1 MTFRPLAFLAA
12 LAIALSGWL
21 TSHAADLRWAP
32 LNEPSAGGWIT
43 SLAVSP
49 HDRNRVLI
57 GGDILGIGLSEDRG
71 ESWQATFGLK
81 NWEIAD
87 FTWHPIDTNTVWA
100 GTMGGLYR
108 SQDGGRNWT
117 SVRTGFLP
125 PDPGRY
131 STPIQKVLF
140 DPNDATRLLA
150 FGGNHREYSSPG
162 TPDYGAVW
170 ASTNSGTNWKRL
182 GAIKAGGNVMAAA
195 FAAGSSTK
203 VYAAVNDAGVYVSED
218 RGTNWVLRNAGLPH
232 LHPKDLVVHPVL
244 PDTLYVALWN
254 SPQPGGG
261 YTGGG
266 IWWST
271 NAGGS
276 WSPRNSGIRQNTGAT
291 DYFVTRMRALAI
303 SPANPSRLVTS
314 DVAYDNA
321 GIYLSGNGGAT
332 WSKRS
337 VTPVFTSSGA
347 NYTGISADPTD
358 ANTFYAYQSEYCVRT
373 TNNGAS
379 WTDVTSFRPS
389 GAAGVRGR
397 GYAGWV
403 CTQFAWHPLDPARS
417 TFTALDHGFGHQSRD
432 GLNSWQ
438 RGTGL
443 PQYQGAYD
451 VAWST
456 NDTLY
461 LNCGQFGSFSG
472 VARSR
477 DGGTTFQ
484 MLSGAGVG
492 LPTTGQPLGIH
503 ALQDDPAQVWAVIGG
518 KLWHSGNGGAH
529 WTNQP
534 CGTDPRWI
542 AATPREPRQFFV
554 SAQDGVYA
562 TTNRGTAF
570 TRMTGSPAEAQRL
583 AVDAWGR
590 VYALPWR
597 NNTTG
602 GLWRFATNR
611 WTRLRTDKFLA
622 CVAIDPFNPQRLMAG
637 SNDHPYHDEQ
647 YATGIWT
654 SEDDGVTWRQQN
666 TGLAQL
672 RIECLTVD
680 PHDPDLWVLGTGGR
694 GFFVARWAGLSI
706 RAESSRPTWRLVGPV
721 GESVR
726 LDTTAD
732 FSGWSPVTTTSLP
745 PHGLQ
750 IAPSLATGRAF
761 FRGVRNP

>member
-1 MTFRPLAFLAA
+1 
-12 LAIALSGWL
+12 
-21 TSHAADLRWAP
+21 
-32 LNEPSAGGWIT
+32 
-43 SLAVSP
+43 
-49 HDRNRVLI
+49 
-57 GGDILGIGLSEDRG
+57 
-71 ESWQATFGLK
+71 
-81 NWEIAD
+81 
-87 FTWHPIDTNTVWA
+87 
-100 GTMGGLYR
+100 
-108 SQDGGRNWT
+108 
-117 SVRTGFLP
+117 
-125 PDPGRY
+125 
-131 STPIQKVLF
+131 
-140 DPNDATRLLA
+140 
-150 FGGNHREYSSPG
+150 
-162 TPDYGAVW
+162 
-170 ASTNSGTNWKRL
+170 
-182 GAIKAGGNVMAAA
+182 
-195 FAAGSSTK
+195 
-203 VYAAVNDAGVYVSED
+203 
-218 RGTNWVLRNAGLPH
+218 
-232 LHPKDLVVHPVL
+232 
-244 PDTLYVALWN
+244 
-254 SPQPGGG
+254 
-261 YTGGG
+261 
-266 IWWST
+266 
-271 NAGGS
+271 
-276 WSPRNSGIRQNTGAT
+276 
-291 DYFVTRMRALAI
+291 
-303 SPANPSRLVTS
+303 
-314 DVAYDNA
+314 
-321 GIYLSGNGGAT
+321 
-332 WSKRS
+332 
-337 VTPVFTSSGA
+337 
-347 NYTGISADPTD
+347 
-358 ANTFYAYQSEYCVRT
+358 
-373 TNNGAS
+373 
-379 WTDVTSFRPS
+379 
-389 GAAGVRGR
+389 
-397 GYAGWV
+397 
-403 CTQFAWHPLDPARS
+403 
-417 TFTALDHGFGHQSRD
+417 
-432 GLNSWQ
+432 
-438 RGTGL
+438 
-443 PQYQGAYD
+443 
-451 VAWST
+451 
-456 NDTLY
+456 
-461 LNCGQFGSFSG
+461 
-472 VARSR
+472 
-477 DGGTTFQ
+477 

-542 AATPREPRQFFV
+542 AANPREPRQFFV

-761 FRGVRNP
+761 FRGVLNP